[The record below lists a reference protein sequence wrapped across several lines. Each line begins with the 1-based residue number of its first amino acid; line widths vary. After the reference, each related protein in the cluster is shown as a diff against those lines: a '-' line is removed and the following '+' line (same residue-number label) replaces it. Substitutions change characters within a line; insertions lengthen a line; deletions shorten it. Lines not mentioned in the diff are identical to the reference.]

1 MASRPSP
8 AGSQPDLL
16 SLSLHGK
23 GKEPQA
29 VPATPRTILPSDLPS
44 ALAGLADSE
53 LKKLADALAV
63 EMDRRK
69 LTMTS
74 QPVSPGEVQN
84 QKPKR
89 RASAVDGLVEPSGQ
103 APLAQ
108 GKLNAI
114 RAAVKAG
121 VKPTVIARQFGVSLS
136 AIRNALKDQSRQ

>member
-1 MASRPSP
+1 MVSR
-8 AGSQPDLL
+8 GSSTGPQPDLF
-16 SLSLHGK
+16 SSPPQGK

-29 VPATPRTILPSDLPS
+29 VPATPRTILPSDLPL

-53 LKKLADALAV
+53 LKKLVDALAV

-74 QPVSPGEVQN
+74 PPPASTRMEIRPA
-84 QKPKR
+84 KR
-89 RASAVDGLVEPSGQ
+89 RSSTIDRRVQPSGA

-121 VKPTVIARQFGVSLS
+121 VKSTVIARQFGVSLS
-136 AIRNALKDQSRQ
+136 AIRNALDERAE